1 MFRIWPRIIRQKPL
15 VCSLRDFNNFHL
27 KNTTTPLKGSS
38 KGAIQLCSRFSL
50 GKAQT
55 SWSKNHRIV
64 LSSFISCE
72 RHLHFTQLSKRNS
85 LQRENSIHYAY
96 KKEREG
102 EGENK
107 RREKEHRQAD
117 WKEMRDNLKATVHFQ
132 YSHKPSSVMGKMHQ
146 HAPLDEVQ
154 STRSF
159 VT

>member
-1 MFRIWPRIIRQKPL
+1 MFTLYSGYNLK
-15 VCSLRDFNNFHL
+15 SKSDFNNFLLRRTPQHL
-27 KNTTTPLKGSS
+27 RKALAKM
-38 KGAIQLCSRFSL
+38 LCSWFSV

-64 LSSFISCE
+64 LSSFISHV

-102 EGENK
+102 ERENK

-117 WKEMRDNLKATVHFQ
+117 WKEMRDNLNATVHFQ
-132 YSHKPSSVMGKMHQ
+132 CSRKPSSVMGKMHQ
-146 HAPLDEVQ
+146 HASLDEVQ